1 MTGANSVQQ
10 FARVLD
16 HVLGNSARAHAA
28 NMLASKP
35 KEERERLDEQW
46 NNTLFDGGLNWTI
59 TWKEG
64 KQQHD

>member
-1 MTGANSVQQ
+1 MNGGPSQ

-46 NNTLFDGGLNWTI
+46 DDPLFDGGLNWTI
-59 TWKEG
+59 TWNEG

>member
-1 MTGANSVQQ
+1 MAMNGGSSQ

-64 KQQHD
+64 NLK

>member
-59 TWKEG
+59 TWNEG
-64 KQQHD
+64 NLK

>member
-35 KEERERLDEQW
+35 KEERERRQREWDDP
-46 NNTLFDGGLNWTI
+46 LFDGGLY
-59 TWKEG
+59 WKQVWNSEG
-64 KQQHD
+64 EVK

>member
-64 KQQHD
+64 NLK

>member
-1 MTGANSVQQ
+1 MNGGPSQ

-46 NNTLFDGGLNWTI
+46 NDTTFDAAYDFARRWN
-59 TWKEG
+59 EG

>member
-35 KEERERLDEQW
+35 KEERERRQREWDDP
-46 NNTLFDGGLNWTI
+46 LFDGGLNWTI
-59 TWKEG
+59 TWNEG
-64 KQQHD
+64 NLK